1 MNKIIS
7 GYELD
12 KFNFAIDYN
21 LSSIIN
27 ISKTTKLNIFYK
39 NTGSVSSYYIENN
52 QVNEYISE
60 AYNIMDISI
69 NQRFYNTKLIVA
81 LGIKNLFNVK
91 DINRSMT
98 NNLGHSSSTS
108 MMRIGYGT
116 SFTASINFEI

>member
-1 MNKIIS
+1 
-7 GYELD
+7 
-12 KFNFAIDYN
+12 
-21 LSSIIN
+21 
-27 ISKTTKLNIFYK
+27 
-39 NTGSVSSYYIENN
+39 
-52 QVNEYISE
+52 
-60 AYNIMDISI
+60 MDISI

-108 MMRIGYGT
+108 MMPIGYGT